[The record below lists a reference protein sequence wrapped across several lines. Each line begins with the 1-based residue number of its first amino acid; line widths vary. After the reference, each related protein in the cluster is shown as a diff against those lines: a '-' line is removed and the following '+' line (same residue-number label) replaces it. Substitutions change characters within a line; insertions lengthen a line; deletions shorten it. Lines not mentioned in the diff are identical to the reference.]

1 MCTVNRRGAGP
12 RNSAVA
18 NSPPGSSLT
27 RLEERTAPPA
37 DLKVTVDTWPTWEGA
52 VGSRLSMYHV
62 QLECME
68 NRAQNQGG
76 RSHDPG
82 LTRGRGGPFRASK
95 VMTRVDARPSRVA
108 AVRERGDITRRSASP
123 VSGQTCSEH
132 PGSAQRA
139 YRAAVWCSRHEWLCW
154 LSQKRA
160 DTQPCIQRLKARE
173 TEVIPLVKRP
183 PVALEIDGRDLTN
196 GGNTDTTLKIA
207 QGYFHSRWCAAG
219 T

>member
-1 MCTVNRRGAGP
+1 LRRQDIGAQDDAAKRWEPPRARDKAGKINEFGACAGWYTVCTVNRRGAGP

-139 YRAAVWCSRHEWLCW
+139 YRAAVWCSRHNYLY
-154 LSQKRA
+154 LSA
-160 DTQPCIQRLKARE
+160 E
-173 TEVIPLVKRP
+173 
-183 PVALEIDGRDLTN
+183 
-196 GGNTDTTLKIA
+196 
-207 QGYFHSRWCAAG
+207 
-219 T
+219 